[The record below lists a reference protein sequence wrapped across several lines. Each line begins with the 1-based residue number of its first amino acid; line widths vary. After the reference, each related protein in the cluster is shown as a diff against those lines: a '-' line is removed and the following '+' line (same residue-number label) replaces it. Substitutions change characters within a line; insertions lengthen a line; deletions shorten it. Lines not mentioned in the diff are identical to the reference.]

1 MSTDRQIYSIDN
13 QRDAIRNYAKVMRYD
28 IVATYEDPGR
38 SGLSLVGRPGLQQL
52 LEDVESR
59 RADF

>member
-13 QRDAIRNYAKVMRYD
+13 QRDAIRNYAKVMGYD

-52 LEDVESR
+52 LEDVE
-59 RADF
+59 